1 MEKINLTL
9 TNNYIFQKVF
19 GKKGNEE
26 ILKDFLISILNIPI
40 EKIEI
45 QTEVS
50 LEKHLEKNKLGRLD
64 IIAILNDDTIVNIEM
79 QVNDY
84 HNFIERSLYYWSGI
98 YYNNLEKGE
107 DYKIA
112 KRTIGINILNY
123 TILKDGPYHEIC
135 RIRRDHK
142 NKILTDKL
150 ELHFIQIPKF
160 LKEKRKNQTK
170 LEQWMQ
176 FIIQRNKTEVELAM
190 KENKAIKK
198 ANEEYEYLIGDEE
211 ERRLAYLIDKNKKDQ
226 NTQIAGAIEKGLRR
240 GLQQGKKE
248 GIKQGRKEGVEQG
261 LEQGRKEGVEQ
272 GLEQGRKE
280 GVEQG
285 KKAMLET
292 AKKLLNKGMSV
303 EEVQEITNLTA
314 EEMKTITKD

>member
-123 TILKDGPYHEIC
+123 TMY
-135 RIRRDHK
+135 
-142 NKILTDKL
+142 
-150 ELHFIQIPKF
+150 
-160 LKEKRKNQTK
+160 
-170 LEQWMQ
+170 
-176 FIIQRNKTEVELAM
+176 
-190 KENKAIKK
+190 
-198 ANEEYEYLIGDEE
+198 
-211 ERRLAYLIDKNKKDQ
+211 
-226 NTQIAGAIEKGLRR
+226 
-240 GLQQGKKE
+240 
-248 GIKQGRKEGVEQG
+248 
-261 LEQGRKEGVEQ
+261 
-272 GLEQGRKE
+272 
-280 GVEQG
+280 
-285 KKAMLET
+285 
-292 AKKLLNKGMSV
+292 
-303 EEVQEITNLTA
+303 
-314 EEMKTITKD
+314 

>member
-1 MEKINLTL
+1 MEIH
-9 TNNYIFQKVF
+9 YIQ
-19 GKKGNEE
+19 
-26 ILKDFLISILNIPI
+26 L
-40 EKIEI
+40 
-45 QTEVS
+45 
-50 LEKHLEKNKLGRLD
+50 
-64 IIAILNDDTIVNIEM
+64 
-79 QVNDY
+79 
-84 HNFIERSLYYWSGI
+84 
-98 YYNNLEKGE
+98 
-107 DYKIA
+107 
-112 KRTIGINILNY
+112 
-123 TILKDGPYHEIC
+123 
-135 RIRRDHK
+135 
-142 NKILTDKL
+142 
-150 ELHFIQIPKF
+150 PKF
-160 LKEKRKNQTK
+160 IKERRGTETK

-248 GIKQGRKEGVEQG
+248 GIKQGRKEGV
-261 LEQGRKEGVEQ
+261 VQ

-314 EEMKTITKD
+314 EEMKIITKD

>member
-79 QVNDY
+79 QVNNY
-84 HNFIERSLYYWSGI
+84 NNFIERSLYYWSGN

-112 KRTIGINILNY
+112 K
-123 TILKDGPYHEIC
+123 KQ
-135 RIRRDHK
+135 
-142 NKILTDKL
+142 L
-150 ELHFIQIPKF
+150 E
-160 LKEKRKNQTK
+160 
-170 LEQWMQ
+170 
-176 FIIQRNKTEVELAM
+176 
-190 KENKAIKK
+190 
-198 ANEEYEYLIGDEE
+198 
-211 ERRLAYLIDKNKKDQ
+211 
-226 NTQIAGAIEKGLRR
+226 
-240 GLQQGKKE
+240 
-248 GIKQGRKEGVEQG
+248 
-261 LEQGRKEGVEQ
+261 
-272 GLEQGRKE
+272 
-280 GVEQG
+280 
-285 KKAMLET
+285 
-292 AKKLLNKGMSV
+292 
-303 EEVQEITNLTA
+303 
-314 EEMKTITKD
+314 